1 MGFLFPLYYLF
12 RAAFYT
18 VATNSWEG
26 TIHLWWVRAV
36 WLTSAQSIKF
46 SFVFTVNCVQLPG
59 HKHVDL
65 QNSHRSHVA
74 PGSSPPGQ
82 PEHPRPRSSS
92 KASTGG
98 GSGWWAHLSW
108 GQGSGSSAPHTP
120 RQPQAPGPRAQPSQ
134 TEKSK
139 SINLKTVI
147 VLFKIHDYLNTFQVW
162 QRNMLSNPTSISYD
176 HLKMNLNENTG
187 AILQA
192 LNSLSSCWLL
202 GRVVRVQNTS
212 IITKVPLQS
221 SLAANIS
228 Q

>member
-1 MGFLFPLYYLF
+1 M
-12 RAAFYT
+12 
-18 VATNSWEG
+18 
-26 TIHLWWVRAV
+26 
-36 WLTSAQSIKF
+36 
-46 SFVFTVNCVQLPG
+46 NCVRLPG

-98 GSGWWAHLSW
+98 GSGWWAHLPR
-108 GQGSGSSAPHTP
+108 GQGCRSSAPHTP
-120 RQPQAPGPRAQPSQ
+120 GPQAQPSQ

-139 SINLKTVI
+139 SIHLKTVI

-162 QRNMLSNPTSISYD
+162 QRNVLSNPISISYD

-202 GRVVRVQNTS
+202 GWVVWVQNTS
-212 IITKVPLQS
+212 IITESSTAK